1 MYWPKLIKNPISPEY
16 AKKYMSQC
24 FYNGGTVPDKI
35 RAEIMAKTK
44 NKNLGIEFRDSSNS
58 IT

>member
-1 MYWPKLIKNPISPEY
+1 MYWPKLIKNTISSEY

-44 NKNLGIEFRDSSNS
+44 NKNLVIEFRDSSNS

>member
-1 MYWPKLIKNPISPEY
+1 MEY

-24 FYNGGTVPDKI
+24 FYNRGTLPDKI

-44 NKNLGIEFRDSSNS
+44 PKNLEIEFRDSSNS
-58 IT
+58 IS

>member
-1 MYWPKLIKNPISPEY
+1 MEY

-44 NKNLGIEFRDSSNS
+44 PKNLGIEFRDSSNS
-58 IT
+58 IS